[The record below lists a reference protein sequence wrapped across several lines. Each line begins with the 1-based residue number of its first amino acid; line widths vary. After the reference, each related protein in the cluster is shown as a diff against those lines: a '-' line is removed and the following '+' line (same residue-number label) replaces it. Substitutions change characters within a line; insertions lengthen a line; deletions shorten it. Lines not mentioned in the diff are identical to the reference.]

1 VDQEQLIRAAVQ
13 SGALKKGVK
22 VKAGIIALV
31 LLIVGL
37 ILLGGFP
44 AGQASAA
51 TCEDTG
57 PGTADASAES
67 DTGGGDATGTLQ
79 EQRLTYAKT
88 IDSVAK
94 KHKLPGRATL
104 IALMTAMQESSMQNL
119 AHGMDDSVGLFQQRP
134 SMGWGTNSQIR
145 TPSYA
150 TESFFLG
157 RGTNP
162 GLVDFKNWQKLPLG
176 DAAQKV
182 QKSGHPTLYAGHE
195 TAMRKLAREAGIDVD
210 RGGSTTGDKP
220 GTTTGG
226 AGTNDPVT
234 SENTCGV
241 TTTPGATTGRGGTFS
256 DGKQTWNLSNPRTV
270 NEAIAWAKSHSGAGS
285 TSNWYQRCLAFTAI
299 VYGWSFSGVDYAI
312 DHFSVVPKSMQ
323 HRGDRHPPP
332 GALMYWDT
340 GHRAG
345 HIAVYLGDGKVASND
360 ILRPGYIDVV
370 DAGLVETKWGAKYV
384 GWTPPYFP
392 KAG

>member
-1 VDQEQLIRAAVQ
+1 MDQEQLIRAAVK

-37 ILLGGFP
+37 IVLGGFP

-57 PGTADASAES
+57 PGTADASTES
-67 DTGGGDATGTLQ
+67 ATGGGEATGTLH
-79 EQRLTYAKT
+79 EQQVTYAKT
-88 IDSVAK
+88 IDTVAK

-104 IALMTAMQESSMQNL
+104 IALMTAMQESTLQNL
-119 AHGMDDSVGLFQQRP
+119 DHGHLDSVGLFQQRP
-134 SMGWGTNSQIR
+134 KMGWGTKTQIM
-145 TPSYA
+145 TPSFA
-150 TESFFLG
+150 AESFFLG
-157 RGTNP
+157 RGTND
-162 GLVDFKNWQKLPLG
+162 GLVEIKGWQKLPLG
-176 DAAQKV
+176 EAAQKV
-182 QKSGHPTLYAGHE
+182 QKSAHPELYAGHE
-195 TAMRKLAREAGIDVD
+195 SAMRTLARQAGIDVD
-210 RGGSTTGDKP
+210 RGGSATGDNQS
-220 GTTTGG
+220 TATGG
-226 AGTNDPVT
+226 EDTAPIT
-234 SENTCGV
+234 SDNNCGV
-241 TTTPGATTGRGGTFS
+241 QTPTTPGGSGGGTFS
-256 DGKQTWNLSNPRTV
+256 DGKQTWKLNNPRTV
-270 NEAIAWAKSHSGAGS
+270 DEAIDWAKAHSGAGS
-285 TSNWYQRCLAFTAI
+285 SSNWYQRCLAFTAI

-345 HIAVYLGDGKVASND
+345 HIAVYLGGGKVASND

-370 DAGLVETKWGAKYV
+370 DAGLFETKWGAKYV